1 MLKKGSNNTIV
12 DGSTGGG
19 GGGDG
24 VAVAS
29 SSILDVGFSLDGFAL
44 PGTSTAHTTN
54 NNNILDMNKFVVLG
68 GSSIGDPI
76 SSSFKPQ
83 LHDMELHRRARNNAI
98 LAKIQELEANACVQA
113 ARSERLRM
121 MRVSARENPLKK
133 SSSIFSYFS
142 KKKEPQNPF
151 FFPFSCPLA
160 KVKPIK
166 VKN

>member
-1 MLKKGSNNTIV
+1 MLKKGSNIIIV
-12 DGSTGGG
+12 DGSGG

-24 VAVAS
+24 VAIAS
-29 SSILDVGFSLDGFAL
+29 SSIVDVGFSLDGFAL
-44 PGTSTAHTTN
+44 PGTSTAQATN
-54 NNNILDMNKFVVLG
+54 NNNILDMNKFLLLG

-121 MRVSARENPLKK
+121 MRVSTREK
-133 SSSIFSYFS
+133 SLEKVVRSFS
-142 KKKEPQNPF
+142 KKKEPQKP

-160 KVKPIK
+160 KK
-166 VKN
+166 